1 MTDLVPLVSCPE
13 NEIAFATSPSFL
25 RTSGTLTSAPSLNA
39 VQARDETDTQGVPLP
54 ANNDT
59 SITEGITRLA
69 LEALVLFKL
78 EEERTARSLGNSE
91 AGEFSDGVEAA
102 DAENVDQEYEDEAED
117 DDDEYWGSDRIRQ
130 READREAESD
140 YVEGPLLEDLT
151 NEHPDETENTD
162 DDDDY
167 EDPEVPLSVIQHVPF
182 AERYYGVAGH
192 QREDPD
198 SDDDWSGSDYSSEP
212 DYSEG
217 ELSEPGSED
226 DSKKSNAQSKGSK
239 RFSLFTQYKR
249 IIPPNHFPDRVPPTQ
264 FPTEPI
270 YSTPDSFDIPQ
281 GIYALVEDIAVDS
294 LLCEVIMARSM
305 MMRVNGYGLKKGELC
320 CIKIYSKDHET
331 AERTRKSNHYLR
343 NEIKAYQRLAEAAR
357 RDKPGFL
364 FLMQLGASLQDE
376 SRYFLIMASPF
387 FSFLFSSFFLHCSC
401 FTLRSHS

>member
-1 MTDLVPLVSCPE
+1 MADLVPLVSCPE
-13 NEIAFATSPSFL
+13 NEIAFPTSPSFL
-25 RTSGTLTSAPSLNA
+25 RTSGTLTSPPSLNA
-39 VQARDETDTQGVPLP
+39 VQARDETDTQEVPLP

-59 SITEGITRLA
+59 SITEDITRLA
-69 LEALVLFKL
+69 LEALVLFQL
-78 EEERTARSLGNSE
+78 EEERKTRFLGNSE
-91 AGEFSDGVEAA
+91 VGEFNDGVEAA
-102 DAENVDQEYEDEAED
+102 DTESVDKEYEDEAED
-117 DDDEYWGSDRIRQ
+117 DDDEYWGSDRTGQRQ
-130 READREAESD
+130 ADREAEAD
-140 YVEGPLLEDLT
+140 YVKGPLLEDLEDLT
-151 NEHPDETENTD
+151 NEHPDETEITD

-167 EDPEVPLSVIQHVPF
+167 EDPEMPLSVIQHVPF

-192 QREDPD
+192 QLEDPD

-249 IIPPNHFPDRVPPTQ
+249 IIPPDHFPGGVPPTQ

-281 GIYALVEDIAVDS
+281 GIYALVEDITLDS
-294 LLCEVIMARSM
+294 LFCELIMARSM

-364 FLMQLGASLQDE
+364 FLMQLDASLQDE

-387 FSFLFSSFFLHCSC
+387 SFFLRCSYIC
-401 FTLRSHS
+401 FTLHSHS